1 MEFLKFS
8 YLAASMPD
16 YWELSFKT
24 SMLSLHN
31 RTICSKILEQISDRI
46 TFTLKF
52 TCIKWY
58 ATCCLWPDSH
68 CVIDIIRSE
77 SGFLNFLHGKVPG
90 KLMYNSGYHFQMTE
104 FFCSYVVEQSRSRP
118 VRHGKTLGKITQG
131 SADLTVRATGVQY
144 PIIAP
149 QTQCLCGFVGFL
161 TQKKYYKNV
170 KKAEIALFY
179 GWMKF
184 RK

>member
-104 FFCSYVVEQSRSRP
+104 FFCSYIVEQSRSRP

-131 SADLTVRATGVQY
+131 SADLPVRATRVQY
-144 PIIAP
+144 PIIAS
-149 QTQCLCGFVGFL
+149 QTQCLCGFAGFSIL
-161 TQKKYYKNV
+161 KKYYKNV
-170 KKAEIALFY
+170 KRLKWHFFMD
-179 GWMKF
+179 G
-184 RK
+184 

>member
-1 MEFLKFS
+1 
-8 YLAASMPD
+8 MPD
-16 YWELSFKT
+16 YRELSFKT

-104 FFCSYVVEQSRSRP
+104 FFCSYVIEQSRSRP
-118 VRHGKTLGKITQG
+118 VRHGKTLGKITQR
-131 SADLTVRATGVQY
+131 STDLTIRATGVQY

-149 QTQCLCGFVGFL
+149 QTQCLCGFAGFSI
-161 TQKKYYKNV
+161 Q
-170 KKAEIALFY
+170 EIMMSKDIFLDSLSYMICSTTLLIRFP
-179 GWMKF
+179 F
-184 RK
+184 SS